1 MLIQIDCIPCLL
13 KLSLSAMRKITS
25 DQCVIE
31 EFFKKILMMDALR
44 GLKCDMTPPEVVEI
58 IALDL
63 AKIDDSNSDPF
74 SKVKKEQNRK
84 VLSLHPWL
92 MELAEQSMNPFVTA
106 VKLSIAGNL
115 VDSVIG
121 DDVQTLREEVKKV
134 LETDLNS
141 GETVTF
147 WEKIESRRMILYFG
161 ENCVK
166 SFLIV
171 S

>member
-121 DDVQTLREEVKKV
+121 DDVQTL
-134 LETDLNS
+134 
-141 GETVTF
+141 
-147 WEKIESRRMILYFG
+147 
-161 ENCVK
+161 
-166 SFLIV
+166 
-171 S
+171 